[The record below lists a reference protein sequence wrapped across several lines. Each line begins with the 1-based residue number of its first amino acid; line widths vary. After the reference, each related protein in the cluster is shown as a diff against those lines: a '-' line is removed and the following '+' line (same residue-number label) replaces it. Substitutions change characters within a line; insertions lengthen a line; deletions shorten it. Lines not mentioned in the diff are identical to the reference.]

1 MLCELTQLAS
11 VNLMYSTSKSF
22 KVIER
27 KTVNAHNLAL
37 IDWCGEKPFG
47 HLVFCNGWTFRC
59 I

>member
-47 HLVFCNGWTFRC
+47 HQVFCNE
-59 I
+59 